1 MGCKA
6 LGDIVSKYTNEGN
19 SDEVM
24 KLVKNILSSGKATDK
39 GAYDKKPPNSVQAS
53 DFRKE
58 GTALDLIFSNLC
70 ITFVPY
76 QGNCVYEFQ
85 VNPRELLTH
94 ALLLA
99 AKATPNEMYSPRV
112 LDALLQLIQ
121 SDSDFNDGSMYV
133 ISYLCSYAL
142 EDNTLSM
149 HDADIILK
157 QILF

>member
-1 MGCKA
+1 
-6 LGDIVSKYTNEGN
+6 
-19 SDEVM
+19 
-24 KLVKNILSSGKATDK
+24 
-39 GAYDKKPPNSVQAS
+39 
-53 DFRKE
+53 
-58 GTALDLIFSNLC
+58 
-70 ITFVPY
+70 
-76 QGNCVYEFQ
+76 VYEFQ

-142 EDNTLSM
+142 EDNNLRYYFKVFMRSRACPSISQ
-149 HDADIILK
+149 DG
-157 QILF
+157 

>member
-1 MGCKA
+1 MLQLPNCVGE
-6 LGDIVSKYTNEGN
+6 LDVY
-19 SDEVM
+19 
-24 KLVKNILSSGKATDK
+24 SSL
-39 GAYDKKPPNSVQAS
+39 YLN
-53 DFRKE
+53 
-58 GTALDLIFSNLC
+58 LIFSNLC

-142 EDNTLSM
+142 EDNNLRYYFKVFMRSRACPSISQ
-149 HDADIILK
+149 DG
-157 QILF
+157 